1 MNSMK
6 YRQSGMTLISFLVVF
21 IVAGFFVLL
30 ILKIVP
36 VYLENL
42 KIVSSLDGLKN
53 ESGIVEKSPKEI
65 KQLLQK
71 RWDVNSVDGIT
82 TEDSVVIEKKGG
94 LMTIQV
100 AYEVEKPFL
109 ANMSILVKF
118 DNSVTLGSSN

>member
-1 MNSMK
+1 MNSIR

-30 ILKIVP
+30 ILKMVP

-53 ESGIVEKSPKEI
+53 ESGIAEKSPKEI

-82 TEDSVVIEKKGG
+82 AEDSVVIEKKGG

-118 DNSVTLGSSN
+118 DNSVTVGSSN

>member
-1 MNSMK
+1 MNSIR

-30 ILKIVP
+30 ILKMVP

-53 ESGIVEKSPKEI
+53 ESGIAEKSPKEI

-71 RWDVNSVDGIT
+71 RWDVNRF
-82 TEDSVVIEKKGG
+82 
-94 LMTIQV
+94 
-100 AYEVEKPFL
+100 A
-109 ANMSILVKF
+109 
-118 DNSVTLGSSN
+118 

>member
-53 ESGIVEKSPKEI
+53 ESGIVEKSPKEN
-65 KQLLQK
+65 K
-71 RWDVNSVDGIT
+71 S
-82 TEDSVVIEKKGG
+82 
-94 LMTIQV
+94 
-100 AYEVEKPFL
+100 
-109 ANMSILVKF
+109 
-118 DNSVTLGSSN
+118 